1 MIIINYNA
9 LLIAK
14 PIVKQ
19 EGSTEEGGNTMEKV
33 ESELGV
39 TVNDFRKA
47 HSILDGV

>member
-19 EGSTEEGGNTMEKV
+19 EGSYRRRRQYHGEGG
-33 ESELGV
+33 
-39 TVNDFRKA
+39 
-47 HSILDGV
+47 I